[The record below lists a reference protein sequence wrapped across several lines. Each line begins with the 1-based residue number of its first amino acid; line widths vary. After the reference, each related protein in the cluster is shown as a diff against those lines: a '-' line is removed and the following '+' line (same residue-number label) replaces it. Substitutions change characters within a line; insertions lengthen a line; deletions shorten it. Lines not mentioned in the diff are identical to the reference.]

1 MSSFDTCAQTYGTE
15 VVSCRWLTALLYD
28 YCKKRA
34 VNPDVLINGQSRGF
48 RPLANTAEF
57 LQQFRQQPSNALLRL
72 LARRWRQ
79 QITAS
84 PLKKIVIGRRLG
96 KILGSGSR
104 PHSYW
109 LFPLRSPDPLGLIA
123 HLRSRGFDA
132 TNTTPP
138 NLL

>member
-1 MSSFDTCAQTYGTE
+1 MDTQRLDPRQKNVEFLIRVLKLMALKLF
-15 VVSCRWLTALLYD
+15 SCRWLTALLYD

-34 VNPDVLINGQSRGF
+34 VNPDTLINGQSRGF

-96 KILGSGSR
+96 KILGVDRG
-104 PHSYW
+104 PTATGC
-109 LFPLRSPDPLGLIA
+109 SPCVRLI
-123 HLRSRGFDA
+123 R
-132 TNTTPP
+132 
-138 NLL
+138 